1 MNKIKISLLFL
12 LVSLAGLYGQTT
24 GKIAGKILDAETT
37 EPLIGVNVILDGT
50 GQGAITDIDGY
61 YNIINIRPG
70 KYTLKFSMIGYEINV
85 IEEVRVSVNRTSSV
99 DANLRTATLEGT
111 EVIVTASKIS
121 TKKDQTSTV
130 KNISAD
136 DIAVLPV
143 ENLDAVV
150 SMQAGVVAGHFRGG
164 RSGEVSYLI
173 DGVQVDEVY
182 GGNNAVV
189 SIETE
194 AVQDLEVITGTFNAE
209 YGKAMSG
216 IVNAVT
222 KDGSSEFHG
231 SVSSSIGT
239 YFTNNKY
246 EEEENIFPGLNAF
259 GLFDESELIGEN
271 TNNYAFKLNTNY
283 DYKLMLSGP
292 ILGEKIGFFINYRE
306 QVTAG
311 HLNGIRHFNVW
322 DASNYYQADPDSWN
336 TEDTGD
342 STYVS
347 MSSSERSSLLTK
359 LSIKISPKM
368 RASFMYNR
376 NEDNWQNYNHVYKYN
391 PDGQVKEQAKTQF
404 YTFQFN
410 HMLTNKLF
418 YDFKLSQTDNDY
430 GSYLFE
436 DPEEHFIAD
445 EFMEYNGTWYD
456 TGDTVWAYVHDR
468 YSNTYG
474 PGFLTGGQSKDHT
487 IRNTTT
493 KNTKFDLT
501 WQANNHHSF
510 KTGFQ
515 ITNHDIYNQYQQI
528 RNQNGGGPLDYIY
541 RPEVKGN
548 GTIYADIYEKSPR
561 ETSVYLQDKME
572 FNEMVINLGLRL
584 DTFDANTVYPSQRR
598 NPANTSIYA
607 LKDSAGNSLYD
618 ADSNLVLDMTR
629 MSTDLDSKTVS
640 QISPRFGLAYQLGNR
655 AVLHFSYG
663 HFFQMPAYYAMYSN
677 DAFLIGPT
685 DFGTTMGNANLGA
698 DSLGLN
704 AQKTVSYEIGLWQ
717 ELTPELGLEINLYYR
732 DIYDLLSTTVVTT
745 YNQIRYGLY
754 TNKDYGNV
762 RGLELKLDYGIG
774 GLRTNINY
782 TLQYTKGNS
791 DNPLQT
797 FNRAGSSV
805 DEVNRMI
812 PMSWDQR
819 HTFNLSV
826 GYSVAKYGAH
836 LTGYYNSGTTYT
848 FSPQS
853 ESSLSRIN
861 LAPNNEYKAG
871 SYHLDLTTYLH
882 LPQFMGMNSK
892 VNISVYNL
900 LDRYNENW
908 VNGETGRAYSEI
920 TEPSDLAAHRSNFN
934 QYEDRYKN
942 PAMFST
948 PRQIKIGLEVSI

>member
-1 MNKIKISLLFL
+1 MNKFKTTLLILSLGIASVF
-12 LVSLAGLYGQTT
+12 GQTT
-24 GKIAGKILDAETT
+24 GKIAGNIVDGENG

-50 GQGAITDIDGY
+50 GQGAISDKDGY
-61 YNIINIRPG
+61 YNLINVRPG
-70 KYTLKFSMIGYEINV
+70 TYTLKFSMIGYEVNV
-85 IEEVRVSVNRTSSV
+85 LEDVRVSTNRTTYV
-99 DANLRTATLEGT
+99 DASLNTATLEGA

-143 ENLDAVV
+143 ENIGAVV
-150 SMQAGVVAGHFRGG
+150 GMQAGVVAGHFRGG

-173 DGVQVDEVY
+173 DGIQVDEIY

-189 SIETE
+189 NIETE

-222 KDGSSEFHG
+222 KDGSPDFHV
-231 SVSSSIGT
+231 SASSSIAS
-239 YFTNNKY
+239 YFTSNTYQGEDSIFMALEPFGFTDNK
-246 EEEENIFPGLNAF
+246 
-259 GLFDESELIGEN
+259 DDQ
-271 TNNYAFKLNTNY
+271 FKLNTNY
-283 DYKLMLSGP
+283 DNKIMISGP
-292 ILGEKIGFFINYRE
+292 IIADRMGFFINYRK

-322 DASNYYQADPDSWN
+322 DRSDYYLADPDSWY

-347 MSSSERSSLLTK
+347 MNSSENQSLLLK
-359 LSIKISPKM
+359 LSFKLGSKM
-368 RASFMYNR
+368 RSSFMYNK
-376 NEDNWQNYNHVYKYN
+376 NDDQWQSYNHVYKYN
-391 PDGQVKEQAKTQF
+391 PDGNIKNQAHTEF

-418 YDFKLSQTDNDY
+418 YDLKLSQTNNDY

-436 DPEEHFIAD
+436 DPYDHFIAD
-445 EFMEYNGTWYD
+445 EFMNYHGSWYAA
-456 TGDTVWAYVHDR
+456 GDTVWSYVHDI
-468 YSNTYG
+468 YANTYG
-474 PGFLTGGQSKDHT
+474 PGFFTGGQSKDHT
-487 IRNTTT
+487 IRKTTT
-493 KNTKFDLT
+493 KNLKYDLT
-501 WQANNHHSF
+501 WQASNHHSF

-515 ITNHDIYNQYQQI
+515 ISNYDIYNNYQQI
-528 RNQNGGGPLDYIY
+528 QNENAGTSLENIY
-541 RPEVKGN
+541 RPKVRDN
-548 GTIYADIYEKSPR
+548 NTIYADIYEKSPV
-561 ETSVYLQDKME
+561 EKSYYIQDKME
-572 FNEMVINLGLRL
+572 FNEMVINLGVRF
-584 DTFDANTVYPSQRR
+584 DSFDANTTYPSQRR
-598 NPANTSIYA
+598 NPANSSIYA
-607 LKDSAGNSLYD
+607 LKDTSGNPIYD
-618 ADSNLVLDMTR
+618 ADSNLVLDETR
-629 MSTDLDSKTVS
+629 MSTYLDSKTVT
-640 QISPRFGLAYQLGNR
+640 QVSPRFGLAYQLGNR

-663 HFFQMPAYYAMYSN
+663 HFFQMPAYYAIYSN
-677 DAFLIGPT
+677 DAFLLGPA
-685 DFGTTMGNANLGA
+685 DFGTTMGNGNLGA

-717 ELTPELGLEINLYYR
+717 ELTPELGLEVNLYYR

-774 GLRTNINY
+774 GIRANLNY

-812 PMSWDQR
+812 AMSWDQR
-819 HTFNLSV
+819 HTFNLSL
-826 GYSVAKYGAH
+826 GYAGSFYGAH

-853 ESSLSRIN
+853 ESPLARIN
-861 LAPNNEYKAG
+861 LAPNNEYRSA
-871 SYHLDLTTYLH
+871 SYDIDLTGYVQLH
-882 LPQFMGMNSK
+882 KLLGVNSRII
-892 VNISVYNL
+892 VSVYNL
-900 LDRYNENW
+900 LDRYNE
-908 VNGETGRAYSEI
+908 VAVDGQTGRAYSAI
-920 TEPSDLAAHRSNFN
+920 VRDSDLASHRSNFN
-934 QYEDRYKN
+934 IYEDRYKN
-942 PAMFST
+942 PSMFST
-948 PRQIKIGLEVSI
+948 PRQIKIGLEVDI

>member
-1 MNKIKISLLFL
+1 MNKFKTT
-12 LVSLAGLYGQTT
+12 LVIFCLTLAGLYGQTT
-24 GKIAGKILDAETT
+24 GKIAGKIVDGGNG
-37 EPLIGVNVILDGT
+37 EPLIGVNVILEGT
-50 GQGAITDIDGY
+50 SQGAISDLDGY
-61 YNIINIRPG
+61 YNLINIRPG
-70 KYTLKFSMIGYEINV
+70 SYTLKFSMIGYEINV
-85 IEEVRVSVNRTSSV
+85 LEDVRVSTNRTTYA
-99 DANLRTATLEGT
+99 DASLNTSTLEGS

-143 ENLDAVV
+143 ENIGAVV
-150 SMQAGVVAGHFRGG
+150 GMQAGVVAGHFRGG

-173 DGVQVDEVY
+173 DGIQVDEVY

-222 KDGSSEFHG
+222 KDGSPEFHM
-231 SVSSSIGT
+231 SVSSSIAT
-239 YFTNNKY
+239 YFTNNEY
-246 EEEENIFPGLNAF
+246 QGEDSIFLALEPF
-259 GLFDESELIGEN
+259 GFTDNEDDHFN
-271 TNNYAFKLNTNY
+271 LNTNY
-283 DYKLMLSGP
+283 DNKFMISGP
-292 ILGEKIGFFINYRE
+292 ILGDRIGFFVNYRN

-322 DASNYYQADPDSWN
+322 DESNYRLGSDPGDWI

-347 MSSSERSSLLTK
+347 MNSSENTSLMVK
-359 LSIKISPKM
+359 LSFKLGPKM
-368 RASFMYNR
+368 RSSFMYNK
-376 NEDNWQNYNHVYKYN
+376 NDDQWQGYNHTYKYN
-391 PDGQVKEQAKTQF
+391 PDGAIKEQAHTEF

-418 YDFKLSQTDNDY
+418 YDLKLSQTDNYY

-436 DPEEHFIAD
+436 DPEDHFIAD
-445 EFMEYNGTWYD
+445 AVMNYQGTWYAK
-456 TGDTVWAYVHDR
+456 GDTVWSYVNDL
-468 YSNTYG
+468 YANTYG
-474 PGFLTGGQSKDHT
+474 PGFFTGGQAKDHT
-487 IRNTTT
+487 IRETNT
-493 KNTKFDLT
+493 KNLKFDMT
-501 WQANNHHSF
+501 WQANNRHSF

-515 ITNHDIYNQYQQI
+515 MSNHDIYNEYQLIQ
-528 RNQNGGGPLDYIY
+528 NQNAGGDNENIY
-541 RPEVKGN
+541 RPRVLGN
-548 GTIYADIYEKSPR
+548 NTIYADIYKKSPVEKSF
-561 ETSVYLQDKME
+561 YLQDKME
-572 FNEMVINLGLRL
+572 FNEMVINLGLRF
-584 DTFDANTVYPSQRR
+584 DSFDANTVYPSQRR
-598 NPANTSIYA
+598 NPANSSIYA
-607 LKDSAGNSLYD
+607 LKDSAGNPLYD
-618 ADSNLVLDMTR
+618 ADSNIVLDETR
-629 MSTDLDSKTVS
+629 MSTYLKSKTVN
-640 QISPRFGLAYQLGNR
+640 QVSPRFGLAYQLGNR

-677 DAFLIGPT
+677 DAFLVGPS

-717 ELTPELGLEINLYYR
+717 ELTPQLGLEINLYYR
-732 DIYDLLSTTVVTT
+732 DIYDLLSTAVVST

-762 RGLELKLDYGIG
+762 RGLELKLDYGVG
-774 GLRTNINY
+774 GLRTNLNY

-812 PMSWDQR
+812 AMSWDQR
-819 HTFNLSV
+819 HTFNLSI
-826 GYSVAKYGAH
+826 GYSASYYGAH

-853 ESSLSRIN
+853 ESPLARIN
-861 LAPNNEYKAG
+861 LAPNNEYRSA
-871 SYHLDLTTYLH
+871 SYHVDLTAYIQI
-882 LPQFMGMNSK
+882 PQVLGFNSR

-900 LDRYNENW
+900 LDRYNEVA
-908 VNGETGRAYSEI
+908 VNGATGRAYTAI
-920 TEPSDLAAHRSNFN
+920 VRDSDLASHRSNFN
-934 QYEDRYKN
+934 EYEDRYKN
-942 PAMFST
+942 PSMFST
-948 PRQIKIGLEVSI
+948 PRQIKIGLEVDI